1 MRETRAALPAAS
13 ASQGGGDRRRVN
25 ASQACRVPHLS
36 YGPRLS
42 ISLGIV
48 VGVMMISYV
57 AVPSRLIGI
66 KPTRSKRDRL
76 TASALGGALSATVC
90 TPPYLLGRLGILML
104 GSRVLLIPGIL
115 LLTVGFTLQAGATGA
130 VRAIKMSATLTAGAP
145 PSSSQSGSSTAA

>member
-57 AVPSRLIGI
+57 AVPPRLIG
-66 KPTRSKRDRL
+66 SKSPKQSRRDKL
-76 TASALGGALSATVC
+76 AATAVGALSATVC
-90 TPPYLLGRLGILML
+90 TPPYIPGRLGILAL
-104 GSRVLLIPGIL
+104 GSSAVIIFILGLL
-115 LLTVGFTLQAGATGA
+115 
-130 VRAIKMSATLTAGAP
+130 SATRELVLRRP
-145 PSSSQSGSSTAA
+145 RL